1 MKVKE
6 STPLVPPMR
15 AATIPLVTDRYAVI
29 GNPIGHSKSPQIH
42 DAFARATG
50 EDIAYEAIEG
60 APGAFARIASAFRAA
75 GGRGMNVTAPFKLD
89 AFAFADE
96 RSERATLAG
105 AANTLSFTASG
116 VLADNFDG
124 IALVRD
130 LRDNL
135 DCRLEG
141 ARILVLGAGGAARGL
156 LRPLVDARPAEVM
169 IVNRTVPRARDV
181 AGRVPGD
188 VVRHGGYDEIG
199 PDAFDV
205 VVNATSASVHGE
217 LPPIPRTVFAA
228 GGTAYDLAYGI
239 GLTPFLA
246 LARETGVRRL
256 ADGVGMLV
264 EQAAESFAWWRGVRP
279 DTRAIIAHL
288 TVPLT

>member
-1 MKVKE
+1 
-6 STPLVPPMR
+6 
-15 AATIPLVTDRYAVI
+15 VTDRYAVI

-42 DAFARATG
+42 RAFAAATG

-60 APGAFARIASAFRAA
+60 APGAFRAAASAFRAA

-89 AFAFADE
+89 AFAYADE
-96 RSERATLAG
+96 RSDRAMLAG

-124 IALVRD
+124 IGLVRD

-135 DCRLEG
+135 GCRLEG
-141 ARILVLGAGGAARGL
+141 ARILLLGAGGAARGL
-156 LRPLVDARPAEVM
+156 LQPLVDERPAEVVL
-169 IVNRTVPRARDV
+169 VNRTVPRARDV
-181 AGRVPGD
+181 ARQVPGD

-199 PDAFDV
+199 PGRFDV

-217 LPPIPRTVFAA
+217 LPPVPATAFAPD
-228 GGTAYDLAYGI
+228 GVAYDLAYGI
-239 GLTPFLA
+239 GLTPFLR
-246 LARETGVRRL
+246 LAREAGVRGL

-264 EQAAESFAWWRGVRP
+264 EQAAESFAWWRGMRP
-279 DTRAIIAHL
+279 DTRAIIAQL
-288 TVPLT
+288 TVPLD